1 MKPYYHRKLP
11 HWIPPGAIFF
21 ITFRLANSLPQPILQ
36 ALKEERERER
46 QAILAQWDGAQQR
59 AALYT
64 LDKTFFGQ
72 YDAWLDRCLEAS
84 PRWLADEQV
93 ARLVADTLHASHG
106 RQFDLV
112 AYCIMPNHVHLL
124 IDTERYVRKPA
135 HRGVTAPY
143 PLTDLLKQIKG
154 RTARYCNQLLK
165 RSGSFWQHESYDHVV
180 RDSQE
185 YERIVRYTLNNPVR
199 AGLVEEWQH
208 WPFTYI
214 RPGEI

>member
-93 ARLVADTLHASHG
+93 ARLARSAIRPGCLLHHAQPCPLAHRYREIREEANTSRRHSTL
-106 RQFDLV
+106 
-112 AYCIMPNHVHLL
+112 
-124 IDTERYVRKPA
+124 PA
-135 HRGVTAPY
+135 HRPPQANQRPNGSLLQSAPEAFWV
-143 PLTDLLKQIKG
+143 LLA
-154 RTARYCNQLLK
+154 T
-165 RSGSFWQHESYDHVV
+165 
-180 RDSQE
+180 
-185 YERIVRYTLNNPVR
+185 
-199 AGLVEEWQH
+199 
-208 WPFTYI
+208 
-214 RPGEI
+214 

>member
-36 ALKEERERER
+36 ALKVERERER

-59 AALYT
+59 AAPWTKPSLGST
-64 LDKTFFGQ
+64 TPGSIA
-72 YDAWLDRCLEAS
+72 AWRPAPGGWPMSRLPAS
-84 PRWLADEQV
+84 WP
-93 ARLVADTLHASHG
+93 TLHASHG

-124 IDTERYVRKPA
+124 IDTERYVRKPT

-185 YERIVRYTLNNPVR
+185 YERIVRYTLNNPVK

-208 WPFTYI
+208 WPFTYLQ
-214 RPGEI
+214 PGEI